1 MNDMNMRHD
10 GVFWVHRVMLSSF
23 VVITLNACGGDNLK
37 DLKTYVAEV
46 KARPKRG
53 IKALPEIKAIET
65 FIFNPEGLRDPFQ
78 PSVRQAP
85 QEIKVSN
92 GIKPDFVRNREQL
105 EAFSLDDL
113 RLVGIID
120 MSKKLWGLIRAGD
133 GTIHRVR
140 TGNYMGKNHGK
151 ILRVLKDKVELVEII
166 EDGSQSWRERQASIA
181 LAED

>member
-1 MNDMNMRHD
+1 MNDMKMRHD
-10 GVFWVHRVMLSSF
+10 CALWVNRVVLSSF
-23 VVITLNACGGDNLK
+23 MVITLNACGGDNLK

-53 IKALPEIKAIET
+53 IKALPEIQAVQP
-65 FIFNPEGLRDPFQ
+65 FIFNPEGLRDPFR

-85 QEIKVSN
+85 QTIKVSN
-92 GIKPDFVRNREQL
+92 GIRPDFVRHREQL

-113 RLVGIID
+113 RLVGTVD

-151 ILRVLKDKVELVEII
+151 ILRVLIDKVELVEIV
-166 EDGSQSWRERQASIA
+166 EDGSQSWRERSASIA
-181 LAED
+181 LAE

>member
-1 MNDMNMRHD
+1 MNGITMRYDHI
-10 GVFWVHRVMLSSF
+10 FWICRVVLIS
-23 VVITLNACGGDNLK
+23 VVAITLNACGGDNLK
-37 DLKTYVAEV
+37 DLRTYVAEV

-53 IKALPEIKAIET
+53 IQALPEIKAVQT
-65 FIFNPEGLRDPFQ
+65 FAFNSEGLRDPFQ
-78 PSVRQAP
+78 PSARDKAP

-92 GIKPDFVRNREQL
+92 GIKPDFVRHREQL

-113 RLVGIID
+113 RLVGTVD

-151 ILRVLKDKVELVEII
+151 ILRVLKEKIELVEIV
-166 EDGSQSWRERQASIA
+166 EDGPQAWRERQASIA
-181 LAED
+181 LAE